1 MATSPVP
8 SPGTI
13 PAVVDGAFRKFAQFQ
28 KVEDSTDGQPTVWG
42 IATQQ
47 EPDLDGEV
55 CDYDSA
61 KQVYSEWSA
70 AAAKRTA
77 KAGQKL
83 SLGNIRLQHGL
94 DIGGKAT
101 KLDFDDKHKQIWLGS
116 EPINDQVRGDLKDG
130 FYTGYSQGGS
140 YAWRK
145 CMECGENLPLRQGY
159 NLCTACDTTVKV
171 LYGLKSLA
179 EVSYVDSPCSGEGFE
194 HVKAD
199 GSREI
204 VKFAKRSDDS
214 MQLTEKQID
223 DIVNRVNKAKDKKTK
238 RVAGEDLT
246 ADCFAYVGD
255 PEKTD
260 TWKLPIKFSDDEK
273 TKRHIRNA
281 LARFDQTKGIPE
293 DKKDEVKAKIVAAA
307 KKNGID
313 VEEEGQKT
321 TRILTAAK
329 AAIKTIVKER
339 LAELVKDSA
348 VEKGL
353 YEVARFADFLESLS
367 WMYLSAVYERDMEGD
382 ESEVPDDIEEILH
395 DSIEV
400 FIAMATEE
408 ATELAARTV
417 GKSTGGNMTPEEMD
431 NLNKAAKKTHAHHFA
446 KMAAHHEKM
455 ADNETKKAE
464 HHEKMADAAKEHM
477 DKCKACKAD
486 VGSGEP
492 SSAIHSVLE
501 NQQEF
506 SKAVNAE
513 HSGMA
518 SASHKAAKA
527 HMAMADHCH
536 KMAEDSDKDEHDK
549 TVKAI
554 KDADAAEPAAVVKVA
569 TQNDADV
576 EFARKAREKADAELM
591 NDAEF
596 MKEVKEKRR
605 KALLAGL
612 SDVSDDLEKVKKES
626 IVPDGVKAADFFA
639 KSGLRVVER
648 EQENFQLAGASGAE
662 AASTGGV

>member
-1 MATSPVP
+1 MENSF
-8 SPGTI
+8 I
-13 PAVVDGAFRKFAQFQ
+13 KFVQFQ
-28 KVEDSTDGQPTVWG
+28 KLEDKDDGMPTVYG
-42 IATQQ
+42 IATQE
-47 EPDLDGEV
+47 EPDLDGEI
-55 CDYDSA
+55 CSYESA
-61 KQVYSEWSA
+61 KEVYSAWSA

-77 KAGQKL
+77 KAGQKI

-116 EPINDQVRGDLKDG
+116 EPINDQVRSDLKDG

-145 CMECGENLPLRQGY
+145 CLDCGESLPLRQGY

-204 VKFAKRSDDS
+204 VKFAKRSEET
-214 MQLTEKQID
+214 MILTDQQID
-223 DIVNRVNKAKDKKTK
+223 DIVNRVNKAKDKKKKTK

-260 TWKLPIKFSDDEK
+260 TWKLPIKFSDEEK

-281 LARFDQTKGIPE
+281 LARFDQTKGIPADE
-293 DKKDEVKAKIVAAA
+293 KDKVKAKIHAAA
-307 KKNGID
+307 KEHGID
-313 VEEEGQKT
+313 VEEEGQKA
-321 TRILTAAK
+321 TRILAAAK
-329 AAIKTIVKER
+329 TALKTILRER
-339 LAELVKDSA
+339 IAELKSNEA
-348 VEKGL
+348 IEKGL

-367 WMYLSAVYERDMEGD
+367 WMYLSAMYERDMEGD
-382 ESEVPDDIEEILH
+382 ESEVPEDIEEILH

-417 GKSTGGNMTPEEMD
+417 GKSNGGNMTPEELEK
-431 NLNKAAKKTHAHHFA
+431 LNKAAKKTHAHHFA

-455 ADNETKKAE
+455 ADHETKKAE

-492 SSAIHSVLE
+492 HAAIHSVLE

-506 SKAVNAE
+506 SKAMHAE
-513 HSGMA
+513 HSGLAA
-518 SASHKAAKA
+518 SSHKMAKA
-527 HMAMADHCH
+527 HTAMAEHCH
-536 KMAEDSDKDEHDK
+536 KMAEDHDKEEHDK

-554 KDADAAEPAAVVKVA
+554 KDADAANPDPAPVAKTPTQDDALTEAV
-569 TQNDADV
+569 
-576 EFARKAREKADAELM
+576 RKAREKADADLM
-591 NDAEF
+591 NDADF

-605 KALLAGL
+605 QALLAGL
-612 SDVSDDLEKVKKES
+612 SDVSADLEKAKNES

-639 KSGLRVVER
+639 KKGVHVVDR
-648 EQENFQLAGASGAE
+648 DPDKFKLAT
-662 AASTGGV
+662 STGGDMAAAGGV